1 MTRAL
6 MLASLILAAGACN
19 TESKDSKPA
28 RSRPA
33 GAITIAIEVT
43 KDGFVP
49 EHVTVPAGK
58 PVTLVFERKTKETCA
73 TEIVL
78 EVDGKKIERALPLDQ
93 PVEIAV
99 TFPKAGELTY
109 ACGMDMVHGTISVQ

>member
-6 MLASLILAAGACN
+6 VLASLILAAGACN
-19 TESKDSKPA
+19 KDSKESKPA
-28 RSRPA
+28 SSRPA
-33 GAITIAIEVT
+33 GAIAIQVT

-73 TEIVL
+73 TEVVL
-78 EVDGKKIERALPLDQ
+78 EVDGKKIERELPLDQ

-99 TFPKAGELTY
+99 TFPKAG
-109 ACGMDMVHGTISVQ
+109 